1 MPVQVGYK
9 WYGHAEKVIG
19 RRWCNVN
26 QEVQLTTEAFVALHD
41 EVRSNTNEIQDHADK
56 FKEQDKRFIELERK
70 MGMHDSKITD
80 LQKFHEINEA
90 TLRYVIKEELQPL
103 VQQVN
108 SLENDKFKMAFNVL
122 KWVLIVIG
130 GVVVT
135 FIVSSA
141 INAIVN

>member
-1 MPVQVGYK
+1 M
-9 WYGHAEKVIG
+9 
-19 RRWCNVN
+19 N

-70 MGMHDSKITD
+70 MCMHDSKITD

>member
-1 MPVQVGYK
+1 M
-9 WYGHAEKVIG
+9 
-19 RRWCNVN
+19 N
-26 QEVQLTTEAFVALHD
+26 QEVQLTTEAFVALHN

-70 MGMHDSKITD
+70 MSMHDSKITD
-80 LQKFHEINEA
+80 LQKLHEINEA
-90 TLRYVIKEELQPL
+90 ILRYVIKEELQPL

-108 SLENDKFKMAFNVL
+108 SLENDKFKMAFDVL

-135 FIVSSA
+135 FIASSA
-141 INAIVN
+141 IKAIVN

>member
-1 MPVQVGYK
+1 M
-9 WYGHAEKVIG
+9 
-19 RRWCNVN
+19 N
-26 QEVQLTTEAFVALHD
+26 QEVHLTNEAFVNLHD
-41 EVRSNTNEIQDHADK
+41 EVRANTNELQDHEEK
-56 FKEQDKRFIELERK
+56 FREQDLKFRELERK
-70 MGMHDSKITD
+70 MVMHDSKITD

-103 VQQVN
+103 VTQVN
-108 SLENDKFKMAFNVL
+108 ALENDKFKMAFNVL

-141 INAIVN
+141 ISAIVN